1 MYKRQGYNNFLNN
14 PFIIIVLVSS
24 LWALWYHFC
33 TGLRHLYWDMGY
45 GYDLKSVTISGWVAV
60 IFSFVLTFLTLLF
73 FISWMSDGI
82 KHWKYSR
89 VSSIL
94 LIPLTIWFVAFFS
107 KNFGMP
113 FEQVASSLSTPLNF
127 LLMLT
132 FITATIFHL
141 QQGLQVIIE
150 DYVYRRLWINLNL
163 VFCSLLF
170 IVSIIS
176 LGKLVLVGVLWIHTK
191 SQITFMT

>member
-1 MYKRQGYNNFLNN
+1 
-14 PFIIIVLVSS
+14 
-24 LWALWYHFC
+24 
-33 TGLRHLYWDMGY
+33 
-45 GYDLKSVTISGWVAV
+45 
-60 IFSFVLTFLTLLF
+60 
-73 FISWMSDGI
+73 MSDGI

-89 VSSIL
+89 VSYIL

-107 KNFGMP
+107 KNFGMKI
-113 FEQVASSLSTPLNF
+113 EQVASSLSTPLNS

-150 DYVYRRLWINLNL
+150 DYVYRRLWINLNI

-170 IVSIIS
+170 IISIIS
-176 LGKLVLVGVLWIHTK
+176 LGKLVLVGVL
-191 SQITFMT
+191 

>member
-1 MYKRQGYNNFLNN
+1 
-14 PFIIIVLVSS
+14 
-24 LWALWYHFC
+24 
-33 TGLRHLYWDMGY
+33 
-45 GYDLKSVTISGWVAV
+45 
-60 IFSFVLTFLTLLF
+60 
-73 FISWMSDGI
+73 MSDGI

-113 FEQVASSLSTPLNF
+113 FEQVAISLSTPLNS

-150 DYVYRRLWINLNL
+150 DYVYRRLWINLNI

-176 LGKLVLVGVLWIHTK
+176 LGKLVLVGAL
-191 SQITFMT
+191 

>member
-1 MYKRQGYNNFLNN
+1 
-14 PFIIIVLVSS
+14 
-24 LWALWYHFC
+24 
-33 TGLRHLYWDMGY
+33 
-45 GYDLKSVTISGWVAV
+45 
-60 IFSFVLTFLTLLF
+60 
-73 FISWMSDGI
+73 MSDGI

-113 FEQVASSLSTPLNF
+113 FEQVASSLSTPLNS

-150 DYVYRRLWINLNL
+150 DYVYKRLWINLNI

-176 LGKLVLVGVLWIHTK
+176 LGKLVLVGVISVSYTHLTLPTIR
-191 SQITFMT
+191 MV

>member
-1 MYKRQGYNNFLNN
+1 
-14 PFIIIVLVSS
+14 
-24 LWALWYHFC
+24 
-33 TGLRHLYWDMGY
+33 
-45 GYDLKSVTISGWVAV
+45 
-60 IFSFVLTFLTLLF
+60 
-73 FISWMSDGI
+73 MSDGI

-113 FEQVASSLSTPLNF
+113 FEQVASSLSTPLNL

-150 DYVYRRLWINLNL
+150 DYVYKSLSINLN
-163 VFCSLLF
+163 
-170 IVSIIS
+170 IIS
-176 LGKLVLVGVLWIHTK
+176 CSALYIISMLSMVQH
-191 SQITFMT
+191 

>member
-1 MYKRQGYNNFLNN
+1 
-14 PFIIIVLVSS
+14 
-24 LWALWYHFC
+24 
-33 TGLRHLYWDMGY
+33 
-45 GYDLKSVTISGWVAV
+45 
-60 IFSFVLTFLTLLF
+60 
-73 FISWMSDGI
+73 MSDGI

-89 VSSIL
+89 ISSIV

-107 KNFGMP
+107 KNLGMP
-113 FEQVASSLSTPLNF
+113 FEQVASSLSTPLNS

-150 DYVYRRLWINLNL
+150 DYVYKRLWINLNII
-163 VFCSLLF
+163 FCSSLF

-176 LGKLVLVGVLWIHTK
+176 LGKLVLVGVL
-191 SQITFMT
+191 

>member
-1 MYKRQGYNNFLNN
+1 
-14 PFIIIVLVSS
+14 
-24 LWALWYHFC
+24 
-33 TGLRHLYWDMGY
+33 
-45 GYDLKSVTISGWVAV
+45 
-60 IFSFVLTFLTLLF
+60 
-73 FISWMSDGI
+73 MSDGI

-113 FEQVASSLSTPLNF
+113 FEQVASSLSTPLNS

-150 DYVYRRLWINLNL
+150 DYVYKRLWINLNII
-163 VFCSLLF
+163 FCGLLF
-170 IVSIIS
+170 IVSIVS
-176 LGKLVLVGVLWIHTK
+176 LGKLIFVGIL
-191 SQITFMT
+191 

>member
-1 MYKRQGYNNFLNN
+1 
-14 PFIIIVLVSS
+14 
-24 LWALWYHFC
+24 
-33 TGLRHLYWDMGY
+33 
-45 GYDLKSVTISGWVAV
+45 
-60 IFSFVLTFLTLLF
+60 
-73 FISWMSDGI
+73 MSDGI

-113 FEQVASSLSTPLNF
+113 CEQVASSLSTPLNF

-150 DYVYRRLWINLNL
+150 DYVYKRLWINLN
-163 VFCSLLF
+163 VIFCSSLF
-170 IVSIIS
+170 VVSTIS
-176 LGKLVLVGVLWIHTK
+176 LGKLVLVGV
-191 SQITFMT
+191 

>member
-1 MYKRQGYNNFLNN
+1 
-14 PFIIIVLVSS
+14 
-24 LWALWYHFC
+24 
-33 TGLRHLYWDMGY
+33 
-45 GYDLKSVTISGWVAV
+45 
-60 IFSFVLTFLTLLF
+60 
-73 FISWMSDGI
+73 MSDGI

-89 VSSIL
+89 ISSIV
-94 LIPLTIWFVAFFS
+94 LIPFTIWFIAFFS

-113 FEQVASSLSTPLNF
+113 FEQVASSLSTPLNS

-150 DYVYRRLWINLNL
+150 DYVYKRLWINLNII
-163 VFCSLLF
+163 FCSSLF

-176 LGKLVLVGVLWIHTK
+176 LGKLVFVGVL
-191 SQITFMT
+191 

>member
-1 MYKRQGYNNFLNN
+1 
-14 PFIIIVLVSS
+14 
-24 LWALWYHFC
+24 
-33 TGLRHLYWDMGY
+33 
-45 GYDLKSVTISGWVAV
+45 
-60 IFSFVLTFLTLLF
+60 
-73 FISWMSDGI
+73 MSDGI

-89 VSSIL
+89 ISSVV

-113 FEQVASSLSTPLNF
+113 FQQVANSLSAPLNS

-150 DYVYRRLWINLNL
+150 DYVYKRLWINLNII
-163 VFCSLLF
+163 FCSLLF

-176 LGKLVLVGVLWIHTK
+176 LGKLVLVGVL
-191 SQITFMT
+191 

>member
-1 MYKRQGYNNFLNN
+1 
-14 PFIIIVLVSS
+14 
-24 LWALWYHFC
+24 
-33 TGLRHLYWDMGY
+33 
-45 GYDLKSVTISGWVAV
+45 
-60 IFSFVLTFLTLLF
+60 
-73 FISWMSDGI
+73 MSDGI

-94 LIPLTIWFVAFFS
+94 LIPLTIWFVAFFG

-113 FEQVASSLSTPLNF
+113 FEQVASSLSTPLNS

-150 DYVYRRLWINLNL
+150 DYVYKRLWINLNIL
-163 VFCSLLF
+163 FCGSLF
-170 IVSIIS
+170 IVSILS
-176 LGKLVLVGVLWIHTK
+176 LGKLIFVGVL
-191 SQITFMT
+191 

>member
-1 MYKRQGYNNFLNN
+1 
-14 PFIIIVLVSS
+14 
-24 LWALWYHFC
+24 
-33 TGLRHLYWDMGY
+33 
-45 GYDLKSVTISGWVAV
+45 
-60 IFSFVLTFLTLLF
+60 
-73 FISWMSDGI
+73 MSDGI

-89 VSSIL
+89 ISSIV

-113 FEQVASSLSTPLNF
+113 FEQVASSLSTPLNS

-150 DYVYRRLWINLNL
+150 DYVYKRLWINLNII
-163 VFCSLLF
+163 FCSALF
-170 IVSIIS
+170 IVSILSVAKIAI
-176 LGKLVLVGVLWIHTK
+176 VGV
-191 SQITFMT
+191 